1 MLPLYFDELVF
12 PCCNEILPGAMMKP
26 ISVDIYGSKQIRN
39 TENDLPSRPGL
50 FLTDV
55 PVGFQLGWVSLQVEG
70 CNPESQNKIITR

>member
-1 MLPLYFDELVF
+1 
-12 PCCNEILPGAMMKP
+12 MMKP

-70 CNPESQNKIITR
+70 CNPESQNKIITRWPYVQTLFFGDFLPSIR